1 MKGVEGLP
9 LKYIAIVLV
18 AAIVIAAVYSIVSN
32 FTSTASTN
40 AQKFQNT
47 STGVLDAASADLCYS
62 GCATN
67 TANLTAKAWEFNTTT
82 ALCNCTNGK
91 Q

>member
-47 STGVLDAASADLCYS
+47 STGVFNVQTKSL
-62 GCATN
+62 CATGCGADIN
-67 TANLTAKAWEFNTTT
+67 DATKMGKIFNEKTGT
-82 ALCNCTNGK
+82 CNCSAG
-91 Q
+91 